1 MMVGCVIRSKCY
13 QSLGESFA
21 INDRAMQCTCAVL
34 IWKDNDDDSDD
45 GNDDNVDDDDDDA
58 RYCRRLYLDCNLGQ
72 VTHLLS
78 TSFFSSSQLNV

>member
-1 MMVGCVIRSKCY
+1 MRGVVIRSKCY

-34 IWKDNDDDSDD
+34 IWKDNDDDSD
-45 GNDDNVDDDDDDA
+45 DDNVDDDDDDA

>member
-1 MMVGCVIRSKCY
+1 MMVGVVIRSKYY
-13 QSLGESFA
+13 QSLGESFV

-34 IWKDNDDDSDD
+34 IWKDNDDDSDG
-45 GNDDNVDDDDDDA
+45 GNDDNVDDDDA